1 MKTHANTL
9 YITIDGGYVA
19 RTGETLQVRRK
30 KETLLSMP
38 IHTLEGLVCFGRV
51 SLTPPAMAF
60 CAESNVTVTFLST
73 HGRFL
78 SRLVGPT
85 SGNVQLRRRQYRAS
99 DRPGLS
105 RNIAANIVTAKVAN
119 ARAVLLRAGRD
130 SSDAASADR
139 LRAAAG
145 AMAPLLNQLPLA
157 PDTDV
162 VRGIEGEGAKHYFRA
177 FNDLLAAPEPEMRF
191 SGRSRRPPTDNVNAV
206 LSLLYTLLMHD
217 CRSACETVGLDP
229 QVGFLHRDRPGRC
242 SLALDLMEA
251 LRAPLVD
258 RLTAS
263 LINRRQLQPK
273 DFTTEPAGGVSLTDK
288 GRKTLLSAYQKRKQ
302 DAMTHPFLG
311 EKTTLG
317 LVPFIQ
323 AQLLAR
329 FLRGDLDAY
338 PAFFW
343 K

>member
-9 YITIDGGYVA
+9 YVTIDGGYIA
-19 RTGETLQVRRK
+19 RTGQTLQIRQK
-30 KETLLSMP
+30 QQTLLSVP
-38 IHTLEGLVCFGRV
+38 IHTIEGLVCFGRISV
-51 SLTPPAMAF
+51 TPPAMAF
-60 CAESNVTVTFLST
+60 CAENDVAVTFLST

-85 SGNVQLRRRQYRAS
+85 SGNVQLRRQQYEAS
-99 DRPGLS
+99 ARPGLT
-105 RNIAANIVTAKVAN
+105 RAIAAGIVTAKVAN
-119 ARAVLLRAGRD
+119 ARTVLLRAARE

-139 LRAAAG
+139 LRSEAD
-145 AMAPLLNQLPLA
+145 AMAPLLQQLPLA

-162 VRGIEGEGAKHYFRA
+162 IRGIEGEGAQHYFRA
-177 FNDLLAAPEPEMRF
+177 FDDLLTAPQPEMRF
-191 SGRSRRPPTDNVNAV
+191 TGRSRRPPMDNVNAV

-263 LINRRQLQPK
+263 LINRRQLQPR
-273 DFTTEPAGGVSLTDK
+273 DFTADPAGGVSLTDK
-288 GRKTLLSAYQKRKQ
+288 GRKTLLTAYQKRKQ
-302 DAMTHPFLG
+302 DSLTHPFLS

-317 LVPFIQ
+317 IVPFIQ
-323 AQLLAR
+323 AQLMAR